1 MSGIFYLIRLGL
13 VLFKHQTPL
22 HAEPQYIRHL
32 QESHPFK
39 TCSFI
44 CVIIKNLIER
54 QKSSHLRQ
62 RKGIRHIH
70 DKHSLLWGKARFKRR
85 ILHAPNAIQ
94 TINN

>member
-1 MSGIFYLIRLGL
+1 MRYYTF
-13 VLFKHQTPL
+13 
-22 HAEPQYIRHL
+22 
-32 QESHPFK
+32 
-39 TCSFI
+39 
-44 CVIIKNLIER
+44 KNLIER

-62 RKGIRHIH
+62 RIGIRHIH